1 MRVKELCDR
10 VCVKELC
17 VCVLCMKALCVEVC
31 KCVFKFLCERM
42 MFNRDVCS
50 RLCVKEVCVEV
61 CVFASMPPSATPASK
76 TKVHVAKCHACHVKA
91 R

>member
-1 MRVKELCDR
+1 M
-10 VCVKELC
+10 
-17 VCVLCMKALCVEVC
+17 LCMKALCVEVC